1 MYGRV
6 VSWLYVFLILTDIV
20 LGVPGTPQSRILSLY
35 RRADALFHLSNAT
48 PADDSTA
55 LAGFE
60 QIITELGKTADF
72 AGKDTLLFQSWLKK
86 GILLDSKS
94 NYAGAKNAYRRA
106 LDFHQQNDSLLFLTY
121 VNTGG
126 SYYNLNHF
134 DSANYFLLRAESMT
148 GDFRGKEDEVRLYNT
163 LGVLYYDNGNFKQA
177 KNYFN
182 RALEIVESKKPFD
195 TASAASL
202 ETNIATS
209 FYNLGLYEEALSI
222 YKKLLSYHLFG
233 NYIYLNMGNAYQGL
247 NKNQEALANAE
258 VLRFFANLP
267 HIVIGGFA
275 VYVGFWLSKRIYDHF
290 ATA

>member
-94 NYAGAKNAYRRA
+94 KYAGAKDAYRQA
-106 LDFHQQNDSLLFLTY
+106 LNFHQQNDSLLFLTY

-148 GDFRGKEDEVRLYNT
+148 GDFRGKDDEMRLYNT
-163 LGVLYYDNGNFKQA
+163 LGVIYFDNGNYQQG

-182 RALEIVESKKPFD
+182 KALEIVEGQKPFD
-195 TASAASL
+195 TISAAGL
-202 ETNIATS
+202 QTNIATS
-209 FYNLGLYEEALSI
+209 YYHLGQYEEALSI
-222 YKKLLSYHLFG
+222 YKKLLSWGLFSS
-233 NYIYLNMGNAYQGL
+233 YIYINM
-247 NKNQEALANAE
+247 
-258 VLRFFANLP
+258 
-267 HIVIGGFA
+267 
-275 VYVGFWLSKRIYDHF
+275 
-290 ATA
+290 